1 MSYVD
6 DVKKIVINSNVSIED
21 EEIIVVKNMC
31 ILIEKIMDYRYA
43 ARQYKGN
50 NLNVIEDKVS
60 SIKNAMSVTGSN
72 LDIYAEMLGIYE
84 KVEYKKVQR
93 IAKIGRP

>member
-1 MSYVD
+1 MSYID
-6 DVKKIVINSNVSIED
+6 DVKKIVANSNVSIED
-21 EEIIVVKNMC
+21 EEDIIVKNMC

-43 ARQYKGN
+43 ARHYKGN

-72 LDIYAEMLGIYE
+72 LDIYAEMLDIYE
-84 KVEYKKVQR
+84 KVEHKKEQR
-93 IAKIGRP
+93 ITKMSRP

>member
-6 DVKKIVINSNVSIED
+6 DVKKIVANSNVSIED
-21 EEIIVVKNMC
+21 EENIVVKNMC
-31 ILIEKIMDYRYA
+31 ILIEKIIDYRYA
-43 ARQYKGN
+43 VRHYKGN

-72 LDIYAEMLGIYE
+72 LDIYAEMLNIYE

-93 IAKIGRP
+93 ITKMNRP

>member
-6 DVKKIVINSNVSIED
+6 DVKKIVANSNVSIED
-21 EEIIVVKNMC
+21 EENIVVKNMC
-31 ILIEKIMDYRYA
+31 ILIEKIIDYRYA
-43 ARQYKGN
+43 ARHYKGN
-50 NLNVIEDKVS
+50 NLNVLEDKVA

-72 LDIYAEMLGIYE
+72 LDIYAEMLNIYE

-93 IAKIGRP
+93 ITKMNRP